1 MLETVKKF
9 FADVRVEYK
18 RISWPSRK
26 QLMASTLTVI
36 VMTFVLAVYIGV
48 VDAGLLKAV
57 NFILR

>member
-1 MLETVKKF
+1 MLKTVKKF

-48 VDAGLLKAV
+48 VDAGLLKTV